1 MQEPTS
7 PLSSLGSTSSPP
19 PISIESSPKPFSSQ
33 LNANA
38 RKKRRESAEKL
49 DLVWRYIRDD
59 LNWSIGDFVRALATS
74 GGQTN
79 AQRRTAFAK
88 ATFQDAT
95 VLDSFVG
102 RSGNK
107 NIASSRGHLIQY
119 LNIGAIELRQEIE
132 QLSRLK
138 PFLDTKGDEMVGF
151 ERLSSNQIIGAAEDK
166 CPLLI
171 QTLRSILTPENHV
184 RRCYKGMEDSG
195 YLINILA
202 VLCRSQQRN
211 RSSGFQ
217 IQLSIYLHSK
227 GVKRRQLEALQRLG
241 LCSSYHK
248 TLQVIKKQ
256 SEQAAKAVAAR
267 GQQPTVITAYDNFE
281 QMEHVKE
288 QRVDNQSSFHSV
300 TTGQLIQGI
309 EMPEGGLLQSMLN
322 PTTKLQLEDIF
333 LSPGNQRDA
342 IEVEISRHFVYESI
356 GAAFP
361 DCMSMASPPR
371 MPVIDILPRR
381 RTAHLSLGPIPYDE
395 STNAGNLNVLR
406 NIFQEQYQLPD
417 EAFNDRLLLI
427 YGDQKTIQRI
437 RTIKSRRSR
446 AARPVD
452 SLQWALPVPALFHLR
467 MNYLYMLSR
476 THFGAAGDGSK
487 ATLYDTMNFWIRK
500 GIQAKKADFY
510 ALEQLIIHSFQAR
523 ICALM
528 WSRLRDLGLGDTE
541 MEISRILQSYG
552 PNELNGLIESIMQ
565 SYDVECRYT
574 RNPELRNHILFLQH
588 TQNYLVLK
596 HAIKHADLGLL
607 HRAITRSCVYFHA
620 SGQHKYAF
628 EMLYLKRLISTTA
641 AAPELQRA
649 ILANGLVNTTGA
661 DDGWLEIDR
670 LVEFHNGTLKTIL
683 RDRRGSAITVKYLM
697 ENCALNTEFFKSVAE
712 NIESLLG
719 MNHNAN
725 HPEKKAIKDIRMMAG
740 VLVESGSITGT
751 QRRPVTHEA
760 IDLFDAAISK
770 LAAGS
775 LCKFNRRACLDPLDL
790 TADDFNVEEEDAVDE
805 IDEFFAI
812 DAEHGS

>member
-7 PLSSLGSTSSPP
+7 PLSSLGSISSPP

-33 LNANA
+33 LKANA
-38 RKKRRESAEKL
+38 RKKRRDSAEKL
-49 DLVWRYIRDD
+49 DSVWRYIRDD

-79 AQRRTAFAK
+79 AQRRAAFAK

-119 LNIGAIELRQEIE
+119 LNIGAVELRQEIE

-151 ERLSSNQIIGAAEDK
+151 ERLRSNQIIQAAEDK

-256 SEQAAKAVAAR
+256 SEQAAKVVAAR

-342 IEVEISRHFVYESI
+342 IEVEMRHSTTGCFSYT
-356 GAAFP
+356 AT
-361 DCMSMASPPR
+361 
-371 MPVIDILPRR
+371 RR
-381 RTAHLSLGPIPYDE
+381 RFSGSA
-395 STNAGNLNVLR
+395 
-406 NIFQEQYQLPD
+406 
-417 EAFNDRLLLI
+417 
-427 YGDQKTIQRI
+427 
-437 RTIKSRRSR
+437 RSR
-446 AARPVD
+446 VGDPELLGQSTAYD
-452 SLQWALPVPALFHLR
+452 GPVPALFHLR

-552 PNELNGLIESIMQ
+552 PNELNGLIESIVQ

-712 NIESLLG
+712 NTESLLG

-740 VLVESGSITGT
+740 VLVGSGSITGT